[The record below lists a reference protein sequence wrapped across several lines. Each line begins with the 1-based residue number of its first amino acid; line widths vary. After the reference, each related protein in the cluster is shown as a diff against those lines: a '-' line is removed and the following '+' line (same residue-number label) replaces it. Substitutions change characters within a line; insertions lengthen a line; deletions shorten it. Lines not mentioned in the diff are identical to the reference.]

1 MEHASV
7 VVHADDFRTT
17 LRQAVMRMGGSCN
30 MHAHLDRAHTLSQRY
45 LAHFGMPPRDA
56 PRAPLQVKQGLVGE
70 LHNGPAYTSE
80 DLRSRMRASLD
91 ASIANGVVR
100 LVTCV
105 DATPDIDLRAIDVA
119 LELKAEYSGQILF
132 EIVPHPIFG
141 FKPDERFEKTRWNVF
156 RDACEKCDGVGSLP
170 ERDVRVDS
178 IGHTEHLRRTLLLGK
193 ELGKP
198 TYVHVGQ
205 ANDPRERDIFE
216 LIDAVKWLDFRA
228 EPYDEPLVW
237 AIHNISSAGFSE
249 SDFAR
254 VLQGHVE
261 QRIGMIC
268 CPRAALSMRQNRA
281 QTAPLHNSIA
291 RILEMAFKGITI
303 RLGTDNIAD
312 LFVPTST
319 EDVLDQAVFLAD
331 ALRFYDVAV
340 LAKFIAGKRLND
352 NDKEVVRQYLAEDLR
367 AYRRADSN
375 FEFCV
380 PL

>member
-1 MEHASV
+1 MDNASPV
-7 VVHADDFRTT
+7 MDSDDFRTLLT
-17 LRQAVMRMGGSCN
+17 QAVTQLGGGCN
-30 MHAHLDRAHTLSQRY
+30 MHAHLDRARTLSRRY

-70 LHNGPAYTSE
+70 LHNGPAYTQD
-80 DLRSRMRASLD
+80 DLRSRMRASID
-91 ASIANGVVR
+91 ASIAHGVVR

-105 DATPDIDLRAIDVA
+105 DATPDIDHRAIDVA
-119 LELKAEYSGQILF
+119 LGLKAEYRERILL

-141 FKPDERFEKTRWNVF
+141 FKEDERFEKSRWDVF
-156 RDACEKCDGVGSLP
+156 RDACKKCDGVGSLP
-170 ERDVRVDS
+170 ERDVREDS
-178 IGHTEHLRRTLLLGK
+178 VGHTEHLRRTLLLGR

-205 ANDPRERDIFE
+205 ANDPQERDIFE

-228 EPYDEPLVW
+228 GPYDEPLVW

-254 VLQGHVE
+254 VLEGHKE
-261 QRIGMIC
+261 QRIGLIC
-268 CPRAALSMRQNRA
+268 CPRAAVSMRQNRA
-281 QTAPLHNSIA
+281 RTAPLHNSIA
-291 RILEMAFKGITI
+291 RVLEMALAGITI
-303 RLGTDNIAD
+303 RLGTDNIGD
-312 LFVPTST
+312 LFVPTTT
-319 EDVLDQAVFLAD
+319 EDVLDQAIVLAD

-352 NDKEVVRQYLAEDLR
+352 NDKEVIRQYLVEDLR
-367 AYRRADSN
+367 AYRRVDPEY
-375 FEFCV
+375 EFCL